1 MTRQII
7 ALMFAFAAF
16 LTMLGFADEGPAKDV
31 PELQALSNYVGIC
44 DVTITSKDSPFV
56 KGEATTK
63 WILDGRFV
71 QQTGLLTSSDGAT
84 VIKVTTLMTFDQEQK
99 AYRTWSFFSN
109 GTTTESSGK
118 WDAKNRTMTSI
129 GRGKGT
135 TTTTIAKFAENGNE
149 EWSITTKNQNNDEVA
164 KISGINTRRKN

>member
-1 MTRQII
+1 MYRVII
-7 ALMFAFAAF
+7 AVQFAFAVF
-16 LTMLGFADEGPAKDV
+16 LTSIVADEGPAKDV

-44 DVTITSKDSPFV
+44 DVTITYKDSPFV

-99 AYRTWSFFSN
+99 AYRTWSFFSK